1 MAKRPATGTPSY
13 MAIIENRPYF
23 DTLDDE
29 VGQLIK
35 KIDPLAKQPVY
46 REAKNDLFRY
56 VTRHRGEMFRFRK
69 ERMSLRSVNDS
80 VLIKV
85 GPKKRGHL
93 AAYRGEWIRV
103 IWHSTYGFS
112 MDCLVHKV
120 KVSSE
125 LAEGLMLRGPYTKEE
140 FTDDVAKEYPFTGVT
155 VDGQLLVR
163 SAKGSWVS
171 PIPTYRALQNQEKDE
186 IPDGV
191 RHFYQPPKKKGE
203 YSNPTMVEY
212 FKYAGLWIKT
222 HASRDE
228 INSGKLDWI
237 PVGARVYVGWSG
249 ETPSGWS
256 VRTQEGWKSEG

>member
-1 MAKRPATGTPSY
+1 MAKRPALGTPLL
-13 MAIIENRPYF
+13 MDIIENRSYF

-35 KIDPLAKQPVY
+35 KIDPLQKQSVY
-46 REAKNDLFRY
+46 RQAKNDLFKY

-120 KVSSE
+120 KVTKE
-125 LAEGLMLRGPYTKEE
+125 VEQQLVPRGPYTKEE
-140 FTDDVAKEYPFTGVT
+140 FTPELASAYPFRDVIVEG
-155 VDGQLLVR
+155 LHMVR
-163 SAKGSWVS
+163 STKGNWVES
-171 PIPTYRALQNQEKDE
+171 KPTDMALENKETDE
-186 IPDGV
+186 IPDGIKYYKPV
-191 RHFYQPPKKKGE
+191 LRDGYACVYLEGYH
-203 YSNPTMVEY
+203 
-212 FKYAGLWIKT
+212 KYAGLWIKT
-222 HASRDE
+222 HASREDVT
-228 INSGKLDWI
+228 SGKLDWI
-237 PVGARVYVGWSG
+237 PVGGRVYVDRSG
-249 ETPSGWS
+249 DIPSGWS
-256 VRTQEGWKSEG
+256 VRTTGGWKSEG

>member
-13 MAIIENRPYF
+13 MAIIENRSYF

-35 KIDPLAKQPVY
+35 KIDPLQKQSVY
-46 REAKNDLFRY
+46 RQAKNNLFKY
-56 VTRHRGEMFRFRK
+56 VTRHRGAMLRFRK
-69 ERMSLRSVNDS
+69 QRLALESVNDS
-80 VLIKV
+80 VLIKI

-140 FTDDVAKEYPFTGVT
+140 FTDEVAKAYPFRGVT
-155 VDGQLLVR
+155 VEGLHMVR
-163 SAKGSWVS
+163 STKGNWVES
-171 PIPTYRALQNQEKDE
+171 KPTDMALENKETDE
-186 IPDGV
+186 IPDGITYYKPV
-191 RHFYQPPKKKGE
+191 FKEE
-203 YSNPTMVEY
+203 YACVYLEGY
-212 FKYAGLWIKT
+212 HKYAGLWIKT
-222 HASRDE
+222 HASREDVTA
-228 INSGKLDWI
+228 GKLDWI
-237 PVGARVYVGWSG
+237 PVGGRVYVDRSG
-249 ETPSGWS
+249 DIPSGWS
-256 VRTQEGWKSEG
+256 VRTTDGWKSEG

>member
-1 MAKRPATGTPSY
+1 MAKRPALGKPLL
-13 MAIIENRPYF
+13 MDIIENRSYF

-35 KIDPLAKQPVY
+35 KIDPLQKQSVY
-46 REAKNDLFRY
+46 RQAKNDLFKF

-120 KVSSE
+120 KVTKE
-125 LAEGLMLRGPYTKEE
+125 VEKQLVPRGPYTGQCLPVSIRDGRRTRDGPFNQGELGQ
-140 FTDDVAKEYPFTGVT
+140 FYPNRQSPT
-155 VDGQLLVR
+155 
-163 SAKGSWVS
+163 KPGSRRDS
-171 PIPTYRALQNQEKDE
+171 RRRN
-186 IPDGV
+186 
-191 RHFYQPPKKKGE
+191 
-203 YSNPTMVEY
+203 
-212 FKYAGLWIKT
+212 
-222 HASRDE
+222 ASQ
-228 INSGKLDWI
+228 
-237 PVGARVYVGWSG
+237 ARYH
-249 ETPSGWS
+249 
-256 VRTQEGWKSEG
+256 

>member
-1 MAKRPATGTPSY
+1 MAKRPALGTPLL
-13 MAIIENRPYF
+13 MDIIENRSYF
-23 DTLDDE
+23 DTLDEE

-35 KIDPLAKQPVY
+35 KIEPLAKQSVY
-46 REAKNDLFRY
+46 RQAKNDLFKY

-120 KVSSE
+120 KVAKE
-125 LAEGLMLRGPYTKEE
+125 VEQQLVPRGPYTKEE
-140 FTDDVAKEYPFTGVT
+140 FTPELASAYPFPYVT
-155 VDGQLLVR
+155 VDGFVMVR
-163 SAKGSWVS
+163 STKGNWVS
-171 PIPTYRALQNQEKDE
+171 SIPTDKALQNLEADE

-191 RHFYQPPKKKGE
+191 THHKRDITDSSVY
-203 YSNPTMVEY
+203 PTLVGY
-212 FKYAGLWIKT
+212 HKYAGLWIKT
-222 HASRDE
+222 HASRED
-228 INSGKLDWI
+228 ITTGKLDWI
-237 PVGARVYVGWSG
+237 PAGGRVYVDRFGAIPGGWCI
-249 ETPSGWS
+249 
-256 VRTQEGWKSEG
+256 RTDDGWKDEG

>member
-1 MAKRPATGTPSY
+1 MAKRPALGTPLL
-13 MAIIENRPYF
+13 MDIIENRSYF

-35 KIDPLAKQPVY
+35 KINPKAKQSVY
-46 REAKNDLFRY
+46 RQAKNDLFKY

-120 KVSSE
+120 KVTKE
-125 LAEGLMLRGPYTKEE
+125 VEQQLVPRGPYTKEE
-140 FTDDVAKEYPFTGVT
+140 FTPELARAYPFPYVT
-155 VDGQLLVR
+155 VDGLVMVR
-163 SAKGSWVS
+163 STKGNWVS
-171 PIPTYRALQNQEKDE
+171 SIPTDKALQNLEADE

-191 RHFYQPPKKKGE
+191 THHKRDITESSVY
-203 YSNPTMVEY
+203 PTLVGY
-212 FKYAGLWIKT
+212 HKYAGLWIKT
-222 HASRDE
+222 HGSRED
-228 INSGKLDWI
+228 ITSGKLDWI
-237 PVGARVYVGWSG
+237 PVGVRVYVDRSG
-249 ETPSGWS
+249 DTPSGWS
-256 VRTQEGWKSEG
+256 ARTQEGWASEV

>member
-1 MAKRPATGTPSY
+1 
-13 MAIIENRPYF
+13 
-23 DTLDDE
+23 
-29 VGQLIK
+29 
-35 KIDPLAKQPVY
+35 
-46 REAKNDLFRY
+46 
-56 VTRHRGEMFRFRK
+56 
-69 ERMSLRSVNDS
+69 
-80 VLIKV
+80 
-85 GPKKRGHL
+85 
-93 AAYRGEWIRV
+93 
-103 IWHSTYGFS
+103 
-112 MDCLVHKV
+112 
-120 KVSSE
+120 
-125 LAEGLMLRGPYTKEE
+125 
-140 FTDDVAKEYPFTGVT
+140 
-155 VDGQLLVR
+155 
-163 SAKGSWVS
+163 
-171 PIPTYRALQNQEKDE
+171 LQNQEKDE